1 MEKQED
7 PLESLLQLLI
17 DNPLLLLFI
26 VAAIGYPLG
35 HIKIR
40 GSGLG
45 VAAVLFVGLAIG
57 SLHPNLK
64 LPDVIYLLGLV
75 LFVYTVGLS
84 SGPGFFASFRR
95 KGLRD
100 NLLVAGVLILAA
112 LLTFMIYTLL
122 ELKPTLTAGLYAG
135 SLTNTPALASIL
147 DYLKG
152 HTPESELEQI
162 LAEPVVGYSIAYPTG
177 VVGMILAI
185 ALMQRLWKVDY
196 AAEARNLRE
205 LGATNIRLQNRTI
218 CVTKNGATQETVHD
232 LLNHHH
238 WDIVFGRMKRAGRLS
253 LVDGQSRFQRGDLV
267 TVVGTLEELDQVT
280 AYLGEASNER
290 IELDRSQLDYRR
302 IFVSNPRVAGHRLR
316 DLNLPQQYGA
326 VVTRLRRGDI
336 EFIPHGDTTLELGD
350 RLRVL
355 TACNRMEA
363 VSSFLG
369 DSYRALSEID
379 IMTFS
384 LGLSLGLLL
393 GFVPIPLPGGVT
405 IELGLA
411 GGPLIVAMVLG
422 TLGRSGPLVWSLP
435 YSANLTL
442 RQVGLILFLAGV
454 GTRAGYSFVTTLT
467 QGGGLFI
474 FLAGACITLVAA
486 FTSLWVG
493 YRLLKIPMSLLIGM
507 LAGLQTQPA
516 VLGFALE
523 QTHNDLPN
531 VGYATVYPVA
541 TITKIL
547 MAQLLIT
554 LLL

>member
-1 MEKQED
+1 
-7 PLESLLQLLI
+7 LENLIQLLI
-17 DNPLLLLFI
+17 ENPLLLLFI

-57 SLHPNLK
+57 SLHPDLK

-75 LFVYTVGLS
+75 LFVYTIGLS

-112 LLTFMIYTLL
+112 LLTLLIYTLL
-122 ELKPTLTAGLYAG
+122 ALKPTLTAGLYAG
-135 SLTNTPALASIL
+135 SLTNTPALASVL
-147 DYLKG
+147 DYLKS
-152 HTPESELEQI
+152 HTAETGLEQI
-162 LAEPVVGYSIAYPTG
+162 LAEPVIGYSIAYPIG
-177 VVGMILAI
+177 VVGMILSI

-196 AAEARNLRE
+196 AAEARSLRE
-205 LGATNIRLQNRTI
+205 LGATTIRLQNRTI
-218 CVTKNGATQETVHD
+218 RVTQTGATQEKIHD
-232 LLNHHH
+232 LLSHQR
-238 WDIVFGRMKRAGRLS
+238 WDVIFGRMKRASQLS
-253 LVDGQSRFQRGDLV
+253 LVDGQTRLQIGDLV
-267 TVVGTLEELDQVT
+267 TVVGGLEDLDRVT
-280 AYLGEASNER
+280 AYLGEASDER
-290 IELDRSQLDYRR
+290 IELDRTQLDYRR
-302 IFVSNPRVAGHRLR
+302 IFVSNPRVAEHRLR

-326 VVTRLRRGDI
+326 VVTRVRRGDI
-336 EFIPHGDTTLELGD
+336 EFIPHGDTVLELGD

-355 TACNRMEA
+355 TARDRMEA
-363 VSSFLG
+363 VSAFLG

-411 GGPLIVAMVLG
+411 GGPLIMAMILG
-422 TLGRSGPLVWSLP
+422 ALGRTGPLVWSLP

-467 QGGGLFI
+467 QGSGIFI
-474 FLAGACITLVAA
+474 FLAGACITLSAA
-486 FTSLWVG
+486 LITLWVG
-493 YRLLKIPMSLLIGM
+493 YKLLKIPMSLLIGM

-547 MAQLLIT
+547 MAQLLLT